1 MMKTEIMELLSC
13 MQQGISLTVIRYKYA
28 NNSLKQ
34 MNPGQ
39 EGDGGFIIALSAVG
53 FLWELMELIFAS
65 VRLLF
70 SKCLHISAVSFSS
83 ATEKNWSRQE
93 QKFQ

>member
-1 MMKTEIMELLSC
+1 MMKTEIIELLSC
-13 MQQGISLTVIRYKYA
+13 MQQGISLTVISYKYA

-34 MNPGQ
+34 INLGQ
-39 EGDGGFIIALSAVG
+39 EGDGSLIITISAVG

>member
-1 MMKTEIMELLSC
+1 MTKTEIMELVSC
-13 MQQGISLTVIRYKYA
+13 MQQDISLPVISYKYA
-28 NNSLKQ
+28 NKSLKQ
-34 MNPGQ
+34 ISLGQ
-39 EGDGGFIIALSAVG
+39 EEDGSLIITISAVG

-70 SKCLHISAVSFSS
+70 FKCLHISAVSFSS